1 MNLET
6 LKNKITSF
14 AKNDKTLGLV
24 IDNLFSILE
33 ELNHDNI
40 AAFID
45 ELDESRHSLIDICD
59 MDAFEDFEFVD
70 PTYRFQGDELTA
82 EQLDEKIEELEDK
95 RDVLTDQ
102 IGEQEQCVEEIEEDG
117 MLNDAT
123 RATELVAAQL
133 KLDRLESELKD
144 VESDIEDA
152 ENSKQEGPH
161 YPDCWMNKVHVYED
175 GINSTAA
182 AECNLTTIKFLK
194 APHEDEEA
202 LMIAGC
208 GMDVAHEIM
217 FYEAMAYGA
226 LRPCMIDR
234 LMGINFNYYKT
245 QLGEDRWAKFISK
258 LNIPPAAAAAK
269 SKETE
274 ERMRRLEESFNQ
286 LHEMNKDPKN
296 RELVMVSALA
306 IAATTK

>member
-14 AKNDKTLGLV
+14 TKNDKTLGLV
-24 IDNLFSILE
+24 VDNLFSVLE

-40 AAFID
+40 AAFIN
-45 ELDESRHSLIDICD
+45 ELDESRHSLVDICD

-70 PTYRFQGDELTA
+70 PTYRFQGGELSADALQEKIDEL
-82 EQLDEKIEELEDK
+82 EEK
-95 RDVLTDQ
+95 RDELTDQ
-102 IGEQEQCVEEIEEDG
+102 IGEQEQCIEEIEEDG

-133 KLDRLESELKD
+133 KLDRLESELRD

-152 ENSKQEGPH
+152 ENSQKDGPH
-161 YPDCWMNKVHVYED
+161 YPDCWMNKVHLYED

-182 AECNLTTIKFLK
+182 SECNLQIIKFLK
-194 APHEDEEA
+194 PPHDGEEA

-217 FYEAMAYGA
+217 FYEALTYGA
-226 LRPCMIDR
+226 LRPAMIDR
-234 LMGINFNYYKT
+234 LMGINFNYYKM
-245 QLGEDRWAKFISK
+245 QLGDVRWARFISK
-258 LNIPPAAAAAK
+258 LNIPPAAAAEKAR
-269 SKETE
+269 ETE

-306 IAATTK
+306 IATTTK